1 MILIMPVVQALI
13 AVMCSR
19 TAKTM
24 LYCLFFIG
32 CAGLL
37 LKYSLIIIL
46 IALLLYKYML
56 EDS

>member
-1 MILIMPVVQALI
+1 MILMLLVVQTLI

-19 TAKTM
+19 TSKPM

-32 CAGLL
+32 CVGLL
-37 LKYSLIIIL
+37 LKYPLILLL

-56 EDS
+56 KDS